1 LAESISEKLK
11 EEFEAAKRIFEQ
23 DRTQATAQLHEKD
36 QKILELE
43 KSLQKEQ
50 SEVMSAHVSLS

>member
-11 EEFEAAKRIFEQ
+11 EEFEAAKRSFEQ
-23 DRTQATAQLHEKD
+23 ERTQATTQLHEKD